1 MINALVPLML
11 RVVEED
17 TPTCDKSGGV
27 CVWGGRWG
35 GGELMESNGREVG
48 IAGALEDPKVGVRGS
63 GGKGGKVG

>member
-27 CVWGGRWG
+27 CVWGGG
-35 GGELMESNGREVG
+35 GGVG
-48 IAGALEDPKVGVRGS
+48 ASLWRAMVERLG
-63 GGKGGKVG
+63 